1 MKSKYL
7 AINSV
12 ANHYHLDKMRAM
24 FYTDLHG
31 ASAAPRSGLL
41 LAALA
46 ALSVHAG
53 AVWLLSRETSPGRPP
68 LAEIDLRFS
77 AAPRPAPL
85 SSPAEPAVPRPEP
98 VAPRPPES
106 RPVPAKPRVETPKP
120 ADVADAATPVAA
132 PSASASPEVASAAAD
147 SAPASSATASN
158 TPTSALPAT
167 GPATPSAPVFDADY
181 LQNPEPD
188 YPPLSRRLR
197 EQGEVLLR
205 VRVRAD
211 GTPADVELETSSG
224 FPRLDQ
230 SAIAAVKRWRFVPAR
245 LGNEAVE
252 ASVLVPVK
260 FVYHRA

>member
-1 MKSKYL
+1 MPT
-7 AINSV
+7 
-12 ANHYHLDKMRAM
+12 
-24 FYTDLHG
+24 TDLHG
-31 ASAAPRSGLL
+31 ASAVSRSGLL
-41 LAALA
+41 FAALA
-46 ALSVHAG
+46 ALAVHAG
-53 AVWLLSRETSPGRPP
+53 AAWLLTRDTTATAPR

-85 SSPAEPAVPRPEP
+85 PSPAEPA
-98 VAPRPPES
+98 APRPD
-106 RPVPAKPRVETPKP
+106 PVPPRPTPRPSSPKPVAETPKT
-120 ADVADAATPVAA
+120 AEVADTAPVATPAATV
-132 PSASASPEVASAAAD
+132 SPEVASTPAAAPHAD
-147 SAPASSATASN
+147 AGEQARHDAASN
-158 TPTSALPAT
+158 A
-167 GPATPSAPVFDADY
+167 PSAPIFDADY

-211 GTPADVELETSSG
+211 GTAADVELDTSSG